1 MSVRACIWLF
11 PRMMSLKNI
20 ATLCLFLLTTGV
32 ALWLINW
39 PPSRSIETLVT
50 ETHKQ
55 ISNLNI
61 DVQKRLTGR
70 TKESKDDINLDSYH
84 LELLGFSDTP
94 RLYPKSVAADV
105 VLPVVVTV
113 ATVSNYEGTMK
124 LVDSVQRHLKNH
136 TVVIYDLGLGS
147 YELVKVSHL
156 NFYITLEL
164 FRVAYVQDY

>member
-1 MSVRACIWLF
+1 
-11 PRMMSLKNI
+11 MSLKNI
-20 ATLCLFLLTTGV
+20 ATLCLFLLTTGI

-61 DVQKRLTGR
+61 DVQKRLTGG
-70 TKESKDDINLDSYH
+70 KKSPKDNINLDSYH
-84 LELLGFSDTP
+84 LELLGFSATP

-105 VLPVVVTV
+105 VLPVIVTV
-113 ATVSNYEGTMK
+113 ATVSNYERAIK
-124 LVDSVQRHLKNH
+124 VVDSVQRHLRNH

-147 YELVKVSHL
+147 YELVKVS
-156 NFYITLEL
+156 
-164 FRVAYVQDY
+164 

>member
-1 MSVRACIWLF
+1 MN
-11 PRMMSLKNI
+11 LKNI
-20 ATLCLFLLTTGV
+20 ATLCLFLLTTAI

-70 TKESKDDINLDSYH
+70 NELPKDNMDSYH
-84 LELLGFSDTP
+84 LELLGFSDHP

-105 VLPVVVTV
+105 ILPVIVTV
-113 ATVSNYEGTMK
+113 ATVNNYERSIR
-124 LVDSVQRHLKNH
+124 LVDSVQRHLRNH

-147 YELVKVSHL
+147 YELVKVCLCCDHQL
-156 NFYITLEL
+156 KHITSMPCYCCHVFICEVSSR
-164 FRVAYVQDY
+164 FHSS